1 MTDEVTETFG
11 RAEWEARQIFLKF
24 GEAIHSCQVL
34 ELMLVTYAQWI
45 RRGKLGRPMTGEE
58 IETLRERLIGAT
70 FGRNYGEVYDLL
82 DKQWN
87 LSQEMKDAV
96 DLRNELVHRW
106 MLDRPNG
113 LDTEESRQAMIA
125 ELEAANAQLQHMTG
139 VLAERIQG
147 FMRSVGVNQDEILAE
162 LRRLTES

>member
-1 MTDEVTETFG
+1 
-11 RAEWEARQIFLKF
+11 
-24 GEAIHSCQVL
+24 
-34 ELMLVTYAQWI
+34 
-45 RRGKLGRPMTGEE
+45 
-58 IETLRERLIGAT
+58 
-70 FGRNYGEVYDLL
+70 
-82 DKQWN
+82 
-87 LSQEMKDAV
+87 
-96 DLRNELVHRW
+96 

-113 LDTEESRQAMIA
+113 LDTQESRQAMIA

>member
-1 MTDEVTETFG
+1 VPGGASDRAGIEIDIEVALADAVLG
-11 RAEWEARQIFLKF
+11 DHAVGHR
-24 GEAIHSCQVL
+24 GEDIHV
-34 ELMLVTYAQWI
+34 A
-45 RRGKLGRPMTGEE
+45 LGQ
-58 IETLRERLIGAT
+58 LSSERLIGAT

-96 DLRNELVHRW
+96 DLRNELAHRW

-113 LDTEESRQAMIA
+113 LDTQESRQAMIA